1 MSDRRPPYQYVVL
14 RCVPRV
20 DREEFVNV
28 GVVLYCQEPLP
39 RRGLA
44 RRRDRLRALDPR
56 LDLDQV
62 CEALAFVDGVCAGDE
77 RGGAAGEQPLGT
89 RFGFLKA
96 PRSTV
101 LQPGPV
107 HGGLTTDPARQLE
120 HLLERLV
127 GELADATDPREP
139 TVAKSC
145 VSRPGGQTGT
155 SSTAPTA

>member
-1 MSDRRPPYQYVVL
+1 MSKLAYQYVVL

-28 GVVLYCQEPLP
+28 GVVLYCQATDFLDVAWQVDRE
-39 RRGLA
+39 
-44 RRRDRLRALDPR
+44 RLRAFDPR

-62 CEALAFVDGVCAGDE
+62 CEALGFVEGVCAGDE
-77 RGGAAGEQPLGT
+77 RGGEAARKPIGQ

-107 HGGLTTDPARQLE
+107 HGGVTLDPARQLE
-120 HLLERLV
+120 HLMEKLV
-127 GELADATDPREP
+127 G
-139 TVAKSC
+139 
-145 VSRPGGQTGT
+145 
-155 SSTAPTA
+155 

>member
-1 MSDRRPPYQYVVL
+1 MTSLAYQYVVL

-28 GVVLYCQEPLP
+28 GVVVYCEAAGFLDVSWHVD
-39 RRGLA
+39 
-44 RRRDRLRALDPR
+44 RDRLRAFDPS

-62 CEALAFVDGVCAGDE
+62 CDALGFVDGVCAGDE
-77 RGGAAGEQPLGT
+77 RGGAAGQKPLGQ

-107 HGGLTTDPARQLE
+107 HGGVTTDPARQLE
-120 HLLERLV
+120 HLLEKLV
-127 GELADATDPREP
+127 
-139 TVAKSC
+139 S
-145 VSRPGGQTGT
+145 
-155 SSTAPTA
+155 